1 MTTNISDLPG
11 GNSNQPNIQLHTKD
25 LSPPTH
31 MNQTNNPGKPGQPDK
46 VSLNSINEMV
56 SGLQKAAQNNM
67 TRLPNRDVPFDPE
80 RITRDPNIQPNY
92 IPPPTQDGYIED
104 EMDYEYM
111 MQRNQN
117 EKFQRN
123 NMDNLY
129 DEIQSPVMVGILF
142 FLFQLPFVNKLLLK
156 IVPSLFKDDGHPL
169 FSGYLLKALLFGIC
183 VFIMNKGFDM
193 LIQF

>member
-25 LSPPTH
+25 SPPNH
-31 MNQTNNPGKPGQPDK
+31 FNQTNKPNQSDK

-92 IPPPTQDGYIED
+92 IPPPTQEGYIED

-117 EKFQRN
+117 EKIQRN
-123 NMDNLY
+123 TMDNLY

-142 FLFQLPFVNKLLLK
+142 FLFQLPFINKLLLK

-169 FSGYLLKALLFGIC
+169 FSGYLLKALLFGIS